1 MFEQYRKRVG
11 GSLDI
16 LAGVAAAGA
25 LSACM
30 STLLL
35 FGTTDEA
42 ASATTARQTAMVTA
56 TGKSDKLCEHGD
68 WAAYDVNCG
77 RRIAVR
83 SGRNVSVRMV
93 GTNMSVAERGM
104 TGNERIRAAFEAL
117 EAVVSTSSAKLA
129 VGR

>member
-1 MFEQYRKRVG
+1 MFEQYRMRAG
-11 GSLDI
+11 GSLNI
-16 LAGVAAAGA
+16 FAGIAAAGA

-35 FGTTDEA
+35 FGATDEA
-42 ASATTARQTAMVTA
+42 ASATTAPQTAVVMA
-56 TGKSDKLCEHGD
+56 AGKSDKLCGHDD

-77 RRIAVR
+77 RRIAAR
-83 SGRNVSVRMV
+83 IGRNVSVRMV

-117 EAVVSTSSAKLA
+117 EAVASTRSAKLTA
-129 VGR
+129 GR